1 MIEPDINERMA
12 RFAPSQNVGSQ
23 PDPIALEVLA
33 ETEADAPPPMAPG
46 FDPIAV
52 QIARESQEEMMATLR
67 GASAVNPDQ
76 AAKAQRIGQQV
87 GIGQDVVLRNMA
99 EMEREVVAR
108 QAIDRDLMRTAPNL
122 ARFLGQREFATIAH
136 DDIDNLTKAERVFKW
151 FAGIPK
157 DVEEG
162 LSRAIATSELGKMY
176 EAQMRG
182 VEPTWLDRVVI
193 QSYNDE
199 LRRLSKESG
208 FIESAANIVGI
219 QAEMAAQVPES
230 VMLGA
235 TMGGGWGMV
244 GGPLAPATVPAGMA
258 FGAGVGLTVGMAKA
272 AYVLEAGNAY
282 GSMVEE
288 ADATLRQRRDAGEI
302 DAATYES
309 DMREVRDRARNIA
322 TGVGVVNAGLELVGL
337 KMIAAPF
344 REAFKG
350 AVRRATAQAVTQQTT
365 RAALGRA
372 GMQYGLA
379 IAGETGTEVM
389 QEIVTVAG
397 EELNSYGADLP
408 LKMSTEKG
416 RAEVAQ
422 RLVDTAV
429 ETAKGMSL
437 VGLPGPVVNYYVN
450 TRKVAEARKAERF
463 FTDLADVSKQDKVAE
478 RSPAAYERF
487 LAAQAEGTQAETI
500 YVDARTMQS
509 VLQQARRADPALTD
523 EVIDEAMPGVRQQ
536 LDQQVETGGDVT
548 IPTATFGA
556 RLARTDLGR
565 SLIPHMRLNP
575 DALSVDEAVRYRG
588 QMEERRQEAM
598 RLMQEQDAAGTSF
611 SQEAETVR
619 DSIRTQIEA
628 AGRSR
633 EEADIGSLLYRDFVV
648 IQAARQGITP
658 AEFQA
663 QRGLRGVEGAAA
675 GVPLEQAA
683 RETFPD
689 FIAAWDKYNDQTDE
703 WQTTNDLADEL
714 EALLEDGRAPAELED
729 ALRKFREEQEFD
741 IEVAGRGEMD
751 TANEQLESAVE
762 TIAEKLRAAPDFL
775 EQAATMD
782 AEYLAAVERGDME
795 TAQRMVDE
803 AAKAAGYTI
812 PVYHFTDET
821 FTAFD
826 VQRGEA
832 GPGIWLTSSPE
843 GWFGEN
849 RLNLYLN
856 PGKIENV
863 KSQWDKTWREGELSI
878 EGILEGDLETMS
890 SRNIETLRNAGDY
903 DSTFYV
909 ATRPEQVK
917 SADPVTYDEAGNVVP
932 LSRRFDITS
941 PRIFEQAAMST
952 RVPTAVKPIEDA
964 LNDVLLADFPSFL
977 RDEKFVS
984 KNLAKFKELNAPI
997 RIDPNATEQQQL
1009 EQIISHM
1016 TSNLLWL
1023 HDAMEPAIRE
1033 RARMWYVGG
1042 RRLVDWLAER
1052 HGMSPMGAATVFAV
1066 LSPQKNWYENVGLGI
1081 RIIDIVA
1088 TQGNA
1093 TMDAE
1098 MQDAYLNSL
1107 RKEQTKS
1114 EGKLSKHDA
1123 AKQERG
1129 KKEIE
1134 AWETKRAE
1142 LAKEA
1147 KAASDKVAEAQGN
1160 IDAIG
1165 KRTLADLLRDR
1176 EFFLA
1181 AIMVRWFDQTKNNRT
1196 YPVISPEGGVGSPM
1210 LTEAGTPASIRYG
1223 SYNEVSKAIAAYVD
1237 GRAENVHYLIGGE
1250 HKVRNFYNNLFNP
1263 EDPRFA
1269 TIDTHAIAAAYLM
1282 PLAGTDKLVQ
1292 HGLGG
1297 GVGNA
1302 MFGMGGG
1309 YAVFYEAYR
1318 RAAEARGIQP
1328 REMQSITWEA
1338 IRGMFEAAMKGGL
1351 KAPVAAT
1358 WKRYVDGEIDIDA
1371 ARADVMQRAGG
1382 ITTPTWV
1389 SLPMDMKPAAGYE
1402 GVSRTAADAQAG
1414 RIAAKPT
1421 AASVMFEVAP
1431 DPADVALVKRWE
1443 ALSPQQRQA
1452 ISVRVAED
1460 IIPRILREYG
1470 VAADMVMQVGG
1481 WEGATNVG
1489 FALRMPPGPLV
1500 RQIAQAVGYALSQ
1513 QAVFTLSATQF
1524 QGSTKSDIIV
1534 LQLQPGTTV
1543 EQIGDLY
1550 EKKLFPLGIQGHAT
1564 VQDAMIISLDPG
1576 VDGAILADTISEAV
1590 TGDGRVVE
1598 ITHATGWRSLDET
1611 RPTDEAARAADEGRR
1626 TEGAAGRRR
1635 VDAYRSEATRL
1646 VSEYLEQP
1654 EIFEQAARGEARGG
1668 YDINRWA
1675 IMLNKGADAT
1685 TLPHELVH
1693 YFMHVYTTA
1702 AREGRADEQMLSDLD
1717 VLLKFVGVDGDT
1729 PQARLSNYAAKSFE
1743 QRRPLEEAITYNWE
1757 IYAYE
1762 GKAPSAELRGA
1773 FERMSAFFRRVYKSI
1788 RDELNAIYRREFGKD
1803 LPLLTP
1809 EVRQVFDRMLA
1820 SESAIRRQQAIDGI
1834 KPAFLTREQAGVD
1847 EAQWAEHQAALADA
1861 EAIAINDMT
1870 KASLRTVQWLSNARS
1885 RIVKEMQA
1893 KHDAKRKEVR
1903 DEVAAQVRMEPAY
1916 RAQAYLRYGKFID
1929 ADGQEVEVDGPHKLD
1944 LDTVK
1949 KMYELEP
1956 DALRPDI
1963 TAMARGKYGF
1973 VGKDG
1978 LNPDMI
1984 AETFGYSSGDQ
1995 MIRAV
2000 MDLKP
2005 IKEAIDER
2013 TDQVMEQRFSDLN
2026 SKAAVDA
2033 EVQKALHNEAR
2044 ARFVAIELKF
2054 AAKATEPTR
2063 VIVEAA
2069 RQAARDMI
2077 AAKKVR
2083 DVRPSEHVAAE
2094 ARASKDAVMLAGKTE
2109 IPESMKVRY
2118 PTGTVDEAL
2127 IRAKRQEMYQNQL
2140 AAEALRVKDE
2150 VDKDVKYLRRIL
2162 RDENVKRMGA
2172 DATDQVA
2179 ELLSRFDVAA
2189 VPLKILDRRKQTLAA
2204 WMEAKADGGI
2214 VPDIAPELL
2223 EAGRRVNYR
2232 EMTVAEFRDLVS
2244 AVKQIEYVGKN
2255 ERKLQLAE
2263 ERAEF
2268 EEKRDEI
2275 VTRIRATGRLRG
2287 LDIDPRSPLTNIG
2300 RTVSK
2305 LQAFAA
2311 AHLKAAS
2318 IARVLDGGKDDGPL
2332 WNTVIRTANAAAD
2345 METRMRSEATAKLAE
2360 ILKPVFALGNMGGK
2374 GMFFQS
2380 INRSLNREA
2389 RIAIALNMG
2398 NAGNM
2403 QRLLDG
2409 EGWNMAQ
2416 VQPILESLTAAEW
2429 NAVQQVW
2436 DFLET
2441 YRPLVAAKERRL
2453 YGKEPNWV
2461 EPQPLTV
2468 RTSDGQT
2475 LTLRGGYYPVKY
2487 DPVASDRV
2495 ATFDEV
2501 QEAKDALRGT
2511 YTAATTRRSFTKAR
2525 AEKVVGR
2532 PILYTLDAAFSGVN
2546 DVIHDL
2552 AWHEWL
2558 ISTNRLLRD
2567 EKFANAVRETRGP
2580 EFLRQLR
2587 EWAKAN
2593 AAGDR
2598 PANVEGALSWL
2609 RQGISASGLGFNVM
2623 SAALQITGF
2632 NQSVVRV
2639 GAKWVGLGIAEFT
2652 ASPLVTSQFV
2662 REKSSFMAERQRTQF
2677 RELNELR
2684 NTVRGKGAGVS
2695 KVLAQA
2701 YVAMMTMQRAVDTPT
2716 WVGAYRKALAGG
2728 KDDATAVALADQA
2741 VKDSQGSGLTADL
2754 AAIER
2759 GGPGLKLFTVFY
2771 SYMNTVYNMAAV
2783 QTYTARG
2790 RGKLAADYVMLMVV
2804 PVVLGHAIKA
2814 LLTPDAGDDDFD
2826 PEALARKLAAE
2837 ELSFLMGTMVVAREF
2852 GGAAQLLTGA
2862 EGARMG
2868 YGGPAGVRAI
2878 GEAYNLA
2885 TQTGQMEFDR
2895 AWFRSAINTLG
2906 AFTGLPSAQINRT
2919 IDGVEAIL
2927 EGEVAGV
2934 GAVVAPLTGVKK

>member
-52 QIARESQEEMMATLR
+52 QIARESQDEMMATLR

-76 AAKAQRIGQQV
+76 AARAQRIGQQV

-136 DDIDNLTKAERVFKW
+136 DDIDNLTKTERVFKW

-162 LSRAIATSELGKMY
+162 LSRAVATAELGKMY

-193 QSYNDE
+193 QGYNDE

-219 QAEMAAQVPES
+219 QAEMAAQVPEQ
-230 VMLGA
+230 VLMG
-235 TMGGGWGMV
+235 TVMGGAAGLV
-244 GGPLAPATVPAGMA
+244 GGPFAPATVPAMMGI
-258 FGAGVGLTVGMAKA
+258 GATAGLTVGMGRA
-272 AYVLEAGNAY
+272 AYILEAGNAY

-288 ADATLRQRRDAGEI
+288 ADTVLRQRRDAGEI

-309 DMREVRDRARNIA
+309 DMREVRDRARTIA

-408 LKMSTEKG
+408 LKMSTEEG

-429 ETAKGMSL
+429 ETAKGMAL

-536 LDQQVETGGDVT
+536 IDQQVETGGDVT

-633 EEADIGSLLYRDFVV
+633 EEADIGSMLYRDFVV

-663 QRGLRGVEGAAA
+663 QRGLRGVKGAAV
-675 GVPLEQAA
+675 GGGPLEQAA
-683 RETFPD
+683 VPAQINAQHREAIKAGDVATAQALTDAAAEERMPD
-689 FIAAWDKYNDQTDE
+689 SQVRDADGKIMRVFHGTQRIDRVGNRLLKKRATSGPMPFFTNTRPIAEGYAQGKEDTSIEDIGYEQWIKYKPKGSRSRVTLDQAWLYLTPEQRATATERLFTVGYQNPDEGTGPIVADTDTIASLGHVQYLLREARGNALTAAKELWLNSGSLFNDEQQFMDVLKGMGLTEGFVYDSPHAVNSGIIEAYINITNPLDTAAIPESVVEALQQRANRIRKPAAQYGRDAWDKEVREPQAWMQRLRDDISEGQTQAWTSIPDWVTDVLRRLGYDGIKDTGGKFGGE
-703 WQTTNDLADEL
+703 QHTVWIPFEPEQVKFANAITKDASGRLIPLSERFDLTSPMMYRQEGLLEQAPVTPGFYSALEREVGAIDAKALTASGWNERFKGLISKGAIKADEL
-714 EALLEDGRAPAELED
+714 EWSGLADYLKMQEGKVSKDAVLEFLRGNGVRVERMTLEQARYNRQPLVLLGGTNYREVLLTLPAGFQAPMPAVSPEGLAAREAIFAKYAPRLAELEREGNSLMFAGR
-729 ALRKFREEQEFD
+729 ALTDEEAQRLADVRNERDELEEQRNAEARAAYKIPERPAAPEFRTGHWDQPNVLVHLRMNDRVDADGKRVLFVEEVQSDWGQQGKKVGFVATEKRRQEIEQEYRDAEAAVAAATPETRQAAQERFKAAMDVYNEELNNRTIARAPFVETTDGWLNLGLKQVLLEAVRGNYDRVAFVNGEQSANRYDLSQQVDSIVYRQTDGGKYD
-741 IEVAGRGEMD
+741 IEAIKDSSVLVTKKSQSADDLESVLGKDVAKRIIDGVGEQPADYPAEYKELAGVNLKVGGEGMKAFYDKIVPIAMGKLLKKYGGGKLGQVAMATERRVTNDEIMAAERRGDFAEAERLTAIMERQELGRGE
-751 TANEQLESAVE
+751 A
-762 TIAEKLRAAPDFL
+762 
-775 EQAATMD
+775 QA
-782 AEYLAAVERGDME
+782 
-795 TAQRMVDE
+795 
-803 AAKAAGYTI
+803 
-812 PVYHFTDET
+812 
-821 FTAFD
+821 
-826 VQRGEA
+826 GEA
-832 GPGIWLTSSPE
+832 VIGDQPG
-843 GWFGEN
+843 
-849 RLNLYLN
+849 
-856 PGKIENV
+856 
-863 KSQWDKTWREGELSI
+863 
-878 EGILEGDLETMS
+878 
-890 SRNIETLRNAGDY
+890 
-903 DSTFYV
+903 
-909 ATRPEQVK
+909 
-917 SADPVTYDEAGNVVP
+917 
-932 LSRRFDITS
+932 FDIT
-941 PRIFEQAAMST
+941 PEMVKKFESGLPLFQAM
-952 RVPTAVKPIEDA
+952 
-964 LNDVLLADFPSFL
+964 
-977 RDEKFVS
+977 
-984 KNLAKFKELNAPI
+984 
-997 RIDPNATEQQQL
+997 
-1009 EQIISHM
+1009 
-1016 TSNLLWL
+1016 
-1023 HDAMEPAIRE
+1023 
-1033 RARMWYVGG
+1033 
-1042 RRLVDWLAER
+1042 
-1052 HGMSPMGAATVFAV
+1052 
-1066 LSPQKNWYENVGLGI
+1066 PQ
-1081 RIIDIVA
+1081 
-1088 TQGNA
+1088 
-1093 TMDAE
+1093 
-1098 MQDAYLNSL
+1098 
-1107 RKEQTKS
+1107 
-1114 EGKLSKHDA
+1114 
-1123 AKQERG
+1123 
-1129 KKEIE
+1129 
-1134 AWETKRAE
+1134 
-1142 LAKEA
+1142 
-1147 KAASDKVAEAQGN
+1147 
-1160 IDAIG
+1160 
-1165 KRTLADLLRDR
+1165 
-1176 EFFLA
+1176 
-1181 AIMVRWFDQTKNNRT
+1181 
-1196 YPVISPEGGVGSPM
+1196 
-1210 LTEAGTPASIRYG
+1210 
-1223 SYNEVSKAIAAYVD
+1223 
-1237 GRAENVHYLIGGE
+1237 
-1250 HKVRNFYNNLFNP
+1250 
-1263 EDPRFA
+1263 
-1269 TIDTHAIAAAYLM
+1269 
-1282 PLAGTDKLVQ
+1282 
-1292 HGLGG
+1292 
-1297 GVGNA
+1297 
-1302 MFGMGGG
+1302 
-1309 YAVFYEAYR
+1309 
-1318 RAAEARGIQP
+1318 
-1328 REMQSITWEA
+1328 
-1338 IRGMFEAAMKGGL
+1338 
-1351 KAPVAAT
+1351 
-1358 WKRYVDGEIDIDA
+1358 
-1371 ARADVMQRAGG
+1371 
-1382 ITTPTWV
+1382 
-1389 SLPMDMKPAAGYE
+1389 
-1402 GVSRTAADAQAG
+1402 
-1414 RIAAKPT
+1414 
-1421 AASVMFEVAP
+1421 
-1431 DPADVALVKRWE
+1431 
-1443 ALSPQQRQA
+1443 
-1452 ISVRVAED
+1452 
-1460 IIPRILREYG
+1460 
-1470 VAADMVMQVGG
+1470 
-1481 WEGATNVG
+1481 
-1489 FALRMPPGPLV
+1489 
-1500 RQIAQAVGYALSQ
+1500 
-1513 QAVFTLSATQF
+1513 
-1524 QGSTKSDIIV
+1524 
-1534 LQLQPGTTV
+1534 
-1543 EQIGDLY
+1543 
-1550 EKKLFPLGIQGHAT
+1550 
-1564 VQDAMIISLDPG
+1564 
-1576 VDGAILADTISEAV
+1576 
-1590 TGDGRVVE
+1590 
-1598 ITHATGWRSLDET
+1598 
-1611 RPTDEAARAADEGRR
+1611 
-1626 TEGAAGRRR
+1626 
-1635 VDAYRSEATRL
+1635 
-1646 VSEYLEQP
+1646 
-1654 EIFEQAARGEARGG
+1654 RGEARGG
-1668 YDINRWA
+1668 FDPKRLTVL
-1675 IMLNKGADAT
+1675 LNKQADLSTFLHELSHYFLTTYSDIAASGKASPELLADLDT
-1685 TLPHELVH
+1685 TLQW
-1693 YFMHVYTTA
+1693 FGIA
-1702 AREGRADEQMLSDLD
+1702 
-1717 VLLKFVGVDGDT
+1717 GDT
-1729 PQARLSNYAAKSFE
+1729 PQARLSAWNAMSLDQQRPFHEQFAYSFE
-1743 QRRPLEEAITYNWE
+1743 V
-1757 IYAYE
+1757 YAFD
-1762 GKAPSAELRGA
+1762 GKAPSAELRGV
-1773 FERMSAFFRRVYKSI
+1773 FERFSSYLKRVYKSI

-1803 LPLLTP
+1803 LPILTG
-1809 EVRQVFDRMLA
+1809 EVRQVMDRMLA
-1820 SESAIRRQQAIDGI
+1820 SDAAIRRQQAVESI

-1885 RIVKEMQA
+1885 RIVKEMQS

-2013 TDQVMEQRFSDLN
+2013 TDQVMEHRFSDLN

-2475 LTLRGGYYPVKY
+2475 LILRGGYYPVKY

-2716 WVGAYRKALAGG
+2716 WVAAYRKALAGG

-2790 RGKLAADYVMLMVV
+2790 RGKLAADYVMLIVV
-2804 PVVLGHAIKA
+2804 PVVLGHAIKS

-2895 AWFRSAINTLG
+2895 AFVRSAINTLG

-2927 EGEVAGV
+2927 EGEVEGV

>member
-12 RFAPSQNVGSQ
+12 RFAPSQNVGNE

-52 QIARESQEEMMATLR
+52 QIARESQDEMMATLR

-76 AAKAQRIGQQV
+76 AARAQRIGQQV

-136 DDIDNLTKAERVFKW
+136 DDIDNLTKTERVFKW

-162 LSRAIATSELGKMY
+162 LSRAVATAELGKMY

-193 QSYNDE
+193 QGYNDE

-208 FIESAANIVGI
+208 FIESAANLVGI
-219 QAEMAAQVPES
+219 RVEMAAQVPEQ
-230 VMLGA
+230 VLMG
-235 TMGGGWGMV
+235 TVMGGAAGLV
-244 GGPLAPATVPAGMA
+244 GGPFAPATVPAGMA
-258 FGAGVGLTVGMAKA
+258 IGATAGLTVGMGRAG
-272 AYVLEAGNAY
+272 YILEAGNAY

-288 ADATLRQRRDAGEI
+288 ADTVLRQRRDAGEI

-309 DMREVRDRARNIA
+309 EMREVRDRARTIA

-408 LKMSTEKG
+408 LKMSTEEG
-416 RAEVAQ
+416 RTEVAQ

-429 ETAKGMSL
+429 ETAKGMAL

-509 VLQQARRADPALTD
+509 VLQQAQRADPALTD
-523 EVIDEAMPGVRQQ
+523 EVIDEAMPGIREQIAQQ
-536 LDQQVETGGDVT
+536 LETGGDVT

-619 DSIRTQIEA
+619 DDVRARLEA

-648 IQAARQGITP
+648 TNAARMGMTP
-658 AEFQA
+658 AQFQA
-663 QRGLRGVEGAAA
+663 ERGLREIVGAEVGV
-675 GVPLEQAA
+675 
-683 RETFPD
+683 
-689 FIAAWDKYNDQTDE
+689 
-703 WQTTNDLADEL
+703 
-714 EALLEDGRAPAELED
+714 AP
-729 ALRKFREEQEFD
+729 
-741 IEVAGRGEMD
+741 
-751 TANEQLESAVE
+751 
-762 TIAEKLRAAPDFL
+762 L
-775 EQAATMD
+775 EQAATMNAD
-782 AEYLAAVERGDME
+782 YLAAVERGDME
-795 TAQRMVDE
+795 AAQRMVDE
-803 AAKAAGYTI
+803 AAKARGMMFRGHKRNRPQGVT
-812 PVYHFTDET
+812 ET
-821 FTAFD
+821 FVSESREQAQQFANQHSDGVVSLVRFTKPLRVYEQLIPWQEYQDSWRNSVLLKGYDAVRVIEPNGQD
-826 VQRGEA
+826 
-832 GPGIWLTSSPE
+832 TSLAIRNQE
-843 GWFGEN
+843 
-849 RLNLYLN
+849 
-856 PGKIENV
+856 
-863 KSQWDKTWREGELSI
+863 SI
-878 EGILEGDLETMS
+878 GFE
-890 SRNIETLRNAGDY
+890 
-903 DSTFYV
+903 
-909 ATRPEQVK
+909 
-917 SADPVTYDEAGNVVP
+917 SADPVTYDEAGNVIP

-952 RVPTAVKPIEDA
+952 RVPSAKGMEMAA
-964 LNDVLLADFPSFL
+964 LDGMLLADW
-977 RDEKFVS
+977 DAMKDNEKLIAG
-984 KNLAKFKELNAPI
+984 NLAKIKELGFPVKLDETKTP
-997 RIDPNATEQQQL
+997 REQL
-1009 EQIISHM
+1009 EQFM
-1016 TSNLLWL
+1016 EAVADNLDYLYEQM
-1023 HDAMEPAIRE
+1023 DPTQRE
-1033 RARMWYVGG
+1033 RAKMWYVGG
-1042 RRLVDWLAER
+1042 RRIVEWLAAR
-1052 HGMSPMGAATVFAV
+1052 YGITDMQAAAMLAV
-1066 LSPQKNWYENVGLGI
+1066 LSPQKNWFENVSMAD
-1081 RIIDIVA
+1081 RIGDILTSARNERWSPEMEKNFRRMVEDVRA
-1088 TQGNA
+1088 RVTITERQIADNEKPEKPTKPRTEESLEDFKA
-1093 TMDAE
+1093 RKKSFDARRPRLKAKYE
-1098 MQDAYLNSL
+1098 RDLAQW
-1107 RKEQTKS
+1107 EQ
-1114 EGKLSKHDA
+1114 EL
-1123 AKQERG
+1123 E
-1129 KKEIE
+1129 EYE
-1134 AWETKRAE
+1134 VELAE
-1142 LAKEA
+1142 LQESGESTTMIRADMAAHRRERPKSPRMPGRVLAESAVEFAARNEQYEKDLAEWEKRGTRLAKIL
-1147 KAASDKVAEAQGN
+1147 KSKQDRIKYLDDLSASPRMQAMREGTLQTVLASKDLELAGMFVRMFDEEHN
-1160 IDAIG
+1160 DRTFAII
-1165 KRTLADLLRDR
+1165 T
-1176 EFFLA
+1176 
-1181 AIMVRWFDQTKNNRT
+1181 
-1196 YPVISPEGGVGSPM
+1196 PEGGMAGPSMGASGPM
-1210 LTEAGTPASIRYG
+1210 SMRWG
-1223 SYNEVSKAIAAYVD
+1223 SYSTIQKAISVYED
-1237 GRAENVHYLIGGE
+1237 GRAENVHHQIGKA
-1250 HKVRNFYNNLFNP
+1250 HKVRNFYNNLF
-1263 EDPRFA
+1263 DPTNVNAA
-1269 TIDTHAIAAAYLM
+1269 TIDTHAIAAGALM
-1282 PLAGTDKLVQ
+1282 PLSASDDIVGW
-1292 HGLGG
+1292 GLGA
-1297 GVGNA
+1297 GVSDAKLGLH
-1302 MFGMGGG
+1302 GG
-1309 YAVFYEAYR
+1309 YPILFEAYR
-1318 RAAEARGIQP
+1318 RAAARRGIIA
-1328 REMQSITWEA
+1328 REEQSITWEA
-1338 IRGMFEAAMKGGL
+1338 IRGLFVAAEKKTLKPIIAEVWGRYMKG
-1351 KAPVAAT
+1351 
-1358 WKRYVDGEIDIDA
+1358 DISLED
-1371 ARADVMQRAGG
+1371 ARAQVFKLAGG
-1382 ITTPTWV
+1382 IKTPEWV
-1389 SLPMDMKPAAGYE
+1389 AQPANLPVGSTYSGRSRSLMDAMTPAIQQQMQQMTRLMFEIAPDLRDEKLSAAWKALPMEIRHAI
-1402 GVSRTAADAQAG
+1402 SR
-1414 RIAAKPT
+1414 
-1421 AASVMFEVAP
+1421 SVMAKIVP
-1431 DPADVALVKRWE
+1431 K
-1443 ALSPQQRQA
+1443 
-1452 ISVRVAED
+1452 
-1460 IIPRILREYG
+1460 ILKEYG
-1470 VAADMVMQVGG
+1470 VTAAIEEQIGG
-1481 WEGATNVG
+1481 WEGGTELS
-1489 FALRMPPGPLV
+1489 FAMSLPSTTLV
-1500 RQIAQAVGYALSQ
+1500 RQISQALREVLSQ
-1513 QAVFTLSATQF
+1513 KAIFSISEQKFEGASRAGLVVI
-1524 QGSTKSDIIV
+1524 D
-1534 LQLQPGTTV
+1534 LQPGTTP
-1543 EQIGDLY
+1543 EQITELY
-1550 EKKLFPLGIQGHAT
+1550 EKRLYQVTKLGHST
-1564 VQDAMIISLDPG
+1564 VGSSMVIGLNEG
-1576 VDGAILADTISEAV
+1576 VDSGELARRIDAELGNDPLIVRIKHGEA
-1590 TGDGRVVE
+1590 
-1598 ITHATGWRSLDET
+1598 WSLYDESPEQT
-1611 RPTDEAARAADEGRR
+1611 V
-1626 TEGAAGRRR
+1626 EGAAVDERGLARVDERRR
-1635 VDAYRSEATRL
+1635 LDALREQATELIVKELRAAGL
-1646 VSEYLEQP
+1646 Y
-1654 EIFEQAARGEARGG
+1654 EQAAAGPARGG
-1668 YDINRWA
+1668 FDFGRLKILLGER
-1675 IMLNKGADAT
+1675 ADAT
-1685 TLPHELVH
+1685 TFLHELVH
-1693 YFMHVYTTA
+1693 FYMHTYTTA
-1702 AREGRADEQMLSDLD
+1702 AAEGRADAQMLADLD
-1717 VLLKFVGVDGDT
+1717 ILFRWLNVEGDT
-1729 PQARLSNYAAKSFE
+1729 PEARLKTYLARTFE
-1743 QRRPLEEAITYNWE
+1743 QRRPDEEAIAYNSE
-1757 IYAYE
+1757 IYMWE
-1762 GKAPSAELRGA
+1762 GKAPSAELRGV
-1773 FERMSAFFRRVYKSI
+1773 FERMRTFFNRVYKSI

-1803 LPLLTP
+1803 LPILTG

-1820 SESAIRRQQAIDGI
+1820 APEAIRRQQAIDGI

-1885 RIVKEMQA
+1885 RIVKEMQS

-1949 KMYELEP
+1949 QMYELEP
-1956 DALRPDI
+1956 EALRPDV

-2000 MDLKP
+2000 MGLKP

-2013 TDQVMEQRFSDLN
+2013 TDAVMVERFSDLN

-2033 EVQKALHNEAR
+2033 EVQKSLHNEAR

-2069 RQAARDMI
+2069 RQAARDII

-2109 IPESMKVRY
+2109 IPDSLKVRY
-2118 PTGTVDEAL
+2118 PTGTVNEAL

-2140 AAEALRVKDE
+2140 AEEALRVKDE

-2172 DATDQVA
+2172 DAADQVA

-2189 VPLKILDRRKQTLAA
+2189 VPLKILDRRKQTLSA

-2268 EEKRDEI
+2268 EEKRDDI

-2318 IARVLDGGKDDGPL
+2318 IARVMDGGKDDGPL

-2374 GMFFQS
+2374 GMFFRS

-2475 LTLRGGYYPVKY
+2475 LTMRGGYYPVKY

-2684 NTVRGKGAGVS
+2684 NTVRGKGAGVR

-2716 WVGAYRKALAGG
+2716 WVGAYRKALTGG

-2790 RGKLAADYVMLMVV
+2790 RGKLAADYVMLLVV

-2895 AWFRSAINTLG
+2895 AFVRSAINTLG

-2927 EGEVAGV
+2927 EGEVEGV
-2934 GAVVAPLTGVKK
+2934 GAVIAPLTGVKK

>member
-1 MIEPDINERMA
+1 VIEPDINERMA

-258 FGAGVGLTVGMAKA
+258 AGATVGLSVGFARA

-288 ADATLRQRRDAGEI
+288 ADTVLRQRRDAGEI

-322 TGVGVVNAGLELVGL
+322 TGVGVVNAGLEMVGL

-782 AEYLAAVERGDME
+782 AEYMAAVERGDMT

-890 SRNIETLRNAGDY
+890 AHNIDTLRNSTDY
-903 DSTFYV
+903 SSTFYV

-917 SADPVTYDEAGNVVP
+917 SADPVTYDEAGNVIP

-941 PRIFEQAAMST
+941 PRIFEQAAVPAQAGADAPGIGVANENALGFMPAL
-952 RVPTAVKPIEDA
+952 RVLVQDAVDLPKKALILTATNNKNA
-964 LNDVLLADFPSFL
+964 SKQLANLDGI
-977 RDEKFVS
+977 
-984 KNLAKFKELNAPI
+984 LAKFPDAGTSADAWSRMMSYAFATNDVPVPPYAFINDTNGNGSFARLSTLTQGQIADATHGFDNAREFRRAYINNELNVVTTGKLFLWSFLSRGVSPYTQESLF
-997 RIDPNATEQQQL
+997 IDAFDGANEWIKKAAAGKFTEADFDDYTAWAKSVAKKGSGQPGAGATHNLNAFGKNFLFKMGAIGEDGK
-1009 EQIISHM
+1009 
-1016 TSNLLWL
+1016 SNLQRL
-1023 HDAMEPAIRE
+1023 HDMMSDPEQTGRMIRRE
-1033 RARMWYVGG
+1033 FAKFGEGVGIDNKVVSFTLLVAGFNDVMVLDRVQVRQLWDDG
-1042 RRLVDWLAER
+1042 RFSGTNLYDGV
-1052 HGMSPMGAATVFAV
+1052 
-1066 LSPQKNWYENVGLGI
+1066 
-1081 RIIDIVA
+1081 
-1088 TQGNA
+1088 
-1093 TMDAE
+1093 MDAE
-1098 MQDAYLNSL
+1098 GQKIAGSSLNALTEGVRGILVYEAIERQLAAKINDLYAKLGRPQDASIGRY
-1107 RKEQTKS
+1107 
-1114 EGKLSKHDA
+1114 H
-1123 AKQERG
+1123 
-1129 KKEIE
+1129 
-1134 AWETKRAE
+1134 WETWVAYSQQ
-1142 LAKEA
+1142 EA
-1147 KAASDKVAEAQGN
+1147 AHATL
-1160 IDAIG
+1160 DAILLDAKGDDQAIAKVSG
-1165 KRTLADLLRDR
+1165 KQG
-1176 EFFLA
+1176 E
-1181 AIMVRWFDQTKNNRT
+1181 
-1196 YPVISPEGGVGSPM
+1196 
-1210 LTEAGTPASIRYG
+1210 YG
-1223 SYNEVSKAIAAYVD
+1223 SYEYGAQ
-1237 GRAENVHYLIGGE
+1237 
-1250 HKVRNFYNNLFNP
+1250 YN
-1263 EDPRFA
+1263 R
-1269 TIDTHAIAAAYLM
+1269 DTDRTPWFRYTT
-1282 PLAGTDKLVQ
+1282 P
-1292 HGLGG
+1292 LGG
-1297 GVGNA
+1297 TYDFSVPAFRQFLTEIKKVGNGVVPA
-1302 MFGMGGG
+1302 KFKVTESGNAPWYTRTEVNQQRLEEQAAKWSDRGGG
-1309 YAVFYEAYR
+1309 TGEGTRLVREA
-1318 RAAEARGIQP
+1318 
-1328 REMQSITWEA
+1328 
-1338 IRGMFEAAMKGGL
+1338 
-1351 KAPVAAT
+1351 
-1358 WKRYVDGEIDIDA
+1358 
-1371 ARADVMQRAGG
+1371 
-1382 ITTPTWV
+1382 
-1389 SLPMDMKPAAGYE
+1389 
-1402 GVSRTAADAQAG
+1402 AADADAIRARSGAGVQPAG
-1414 RIAAKPT
+1414 RG
-1421 AASVMFEVAP
+1421 EV
-1431 DPADVALVKRWE
+1431 L
-1443 ALSPQQRQA
+1443 
-1452 ISVRVAED
+1452 
-1460 IIPRILREYG
+1460 
-1470 VAADMVMQVGG
+1470 
-1481 WEGATNVG
+1481 
-1489 FALRMPPGPLV
+1489 
-1500 RQIAQAVGYALSQ
+1500 
-1513 QAVFTLSATQF
+1513 
-1524 QGSTKSDIIV
+1524 
-1534 LQLQPGTTV
+1534 
-1543 EQIGDLY
+1543 
-1550 EKKLFPLGIQGHAT
+1550 
-1564 VQDAMIISLDPG
+1564 
-1576 VDGAILADTISEAV
+1576 
-1590 TGDGRVVE
+1590 
-1598 ITHATGWRSLDET
+1598 
-1611 RPTDEAARAADEGRR
+1611 
-1626 TEGAAGRRR
+1626 
-1635 VDAYRSEATRL
+1635 
-1646 VSEYLEQP
+1646 
-1654 EIFEQAARGEARGG
+1654 EQAARGEARGG
-1668 YDINRWA
+1668 YDLNRWA

-1949 KMYELEP
+1949 QMYELEP

-2140 AAEALRVKDE
+2140 AAEALRVRDE

-2189 VPLKILDRRKQTLAA
+2189 VPLKILDRRKQTLTA

-2374 GMFFQS
+2374 GMFFRS

-2436 DFLET
+2436 DFLDT

-2501 QEAKDALRGT
+2501 QDAKDALRGT

-2652 ASPLVTSQFV
+2652 ASPFVTSQFV

-2684 NTVRGKGAGVS
+2684 NTVRGKGAGVR

-2790 RGKLAADYVMLMVV
+2790 RGKLAADYVMLLVV

-2927 EGEVAGV
+2927 EGEVKGV

>member
-1 MIEPDINERMA
+1 
-12 RFAPSQNVGSQ
+12 
-23 PDPIALEVLA
+23 
-33 ETEADAPPPMAPG
+33 
-46 FDPIAV
+46 
-52 QIARESQEEMMATLR
+52 
-67 GASAVNPDQ
+67 
-76 AAKAQRIGQQV
+76 
-87 GIGQDVVLRNMA
+87 
-99 EMEREVVAR
+99 
-108 QAIDRDLMRTAPNL
+108 
-122 ARFLGQREFATIAH
+122 
-136 DDIDNLTKAERVFKW
+136 
-151 FAGIPK
+151 
-157 DVEEG
+157 
-162 LSRAIATSELGKMY
+162 
-176 EAQMRG
+176 
-182 VEPTWLDRVVI
+182 
-193 QSYNDE
+193 
-199 LRRLSKESG
+199 
-208 FIESAANIVGI
+208 
-219 QAEMAAQVPES
+219 
-230 VMLGA
+230 
-235 TMGGGWGMV
+235 
-244 GGPLAPATVPAGMA
+244 
-258 FGAGVGLTVGMAKA
+258 
-272 AYVLEAGNAY
+272 
-282 GSMVEE
+282 
-288 ADATLRQRRDAGEI
+288 
-302 DAATYES
+302 
-309 DMREVRDRARNIA
+309 
-322 TGVGVVNAGLELVGL
+322 
-337 KMIAAPF
+337 
-344 REAFKG
+344 
-350 AVRRATAQAVTQQTT
+350 
-365 RAALGRA
+365 
-372 GMQYGLA
+372 
-379 IAGETGTEVM
+379 
-389 QEIVTVAG
+389 
-397 EELNSYGADLP
+397 
-408 LKMSTEKG
+408 
-416 RAEVAQ
+416 
-422 RLVDTAV
+422 
-429 ETAKGMSL
+429 
-437 VGLPGPVVNYYVN
+437 VNYYVN

-509 VLQQARRADPALTD
+509 VLQQAQRADPALTD

-663 QRGLRGVEGAAA
+663 QRGLRGVEGAAV
-675 GVPLEQAA
+675 GGGPLEQANQ
-683 RETFPD
+683 F
-689 FIAAWDKYNDQTDE
+689 DQAGQRRTDTPEFKE
-703 WQTTNDLADEL
+703 WSRNAPIFEADEPGFTTGTPLVVKAYHGTNKTFVEFKMDRPAWFAARPGTAGQYVAGGRRKIDDKPGRGSQIIPVYLSFQNPLDLRYNIAGETTVSPQSRVSMADVL
-714 EALLEDGRAPAELED
+714 EAAGLPNDEQ
-729 ALRKFREEQEFD
+729 ALRKIAERNLASGFAGVAADIEDKAGVLAAQYANKNKLWSILDDQGLIGTLKEAGFDGLILSEGGNIFAALNANDIKSVNNRGTWSRTTANIMEQAAVPAQAGADAPGIGVATENRLGFWPALRVRIQPDAALPEKPLILTGTTNKNATKQLANLDDILGQFPNAAESPEAWSQMLAYAFGTDDVPVPPYAFINDTNGNGSFARLSTLTQGQIADATHGFDNAREFRRAYINNELNVVTTGKLFLWSFLSRGVSPYTQESLFIDAFDGANEWIKKAAAGKFTEADFDDYTAWAKSVAKKGSGQPGAGATHNLNAFGKNFLFKMGAIGEDGKSNLQRLHDMMSDPEQTGRMIRREFAKFGEGVGIDNKVVSFTLLVAGFNDVMVLDRVQVRQLWDDGRFSGTNLYDGVMDAEGQKIAGSSLNALTEGVRGILVYEAIERQLAAKINDLYAKLGRPQDASIGRYHWETWVAYSQQEAAHATLDAILLDAKGDDQAIAKVSGKQGEYGSYEYGAQYNRDTDRTPWFRYTTPLGGTYDFSVPAFRQFLTEIKKVGNGVVPAKFKVTESGNAPWYTRTEVNQQRLEEQAAKWSDRGGGTGEGTRLVREAAAD
-741 IEVAGRGEMD
+741 ADAIRARSGAGVQPAGRGE
-751 TANEQLESAVE
+751 
-762 TIAEKLRAAPDFL
+762 
-775 EQAATMD
+775 
-782 AEYLAAVERGDME
+782 
-795 TAQRMVDE
+795 
-803 AAKAAGYTI
+803 
-812 PVYHFTDET
+812 
-821 FTAFD
+821 
-826 VQRGEA
+826 
-832 GPGIWLTSSPE
+832 
-843 GWFGEN
+843 
-849 RLNLYLN
+849 
-856 PGKIENV
+856 
-863 KSQWDKTWREGELSI
+863 
-878 EGILEGDLETMS
+878 
-890 SRNIETLRNAGDY
+890 
-903 DSTFYV
+903 
-909 ATRPEQVK
+909 
-917 SADPVTYDEAGNVVP
+917 
-932 LSRRFDITS
+932 
-941 PRIFEQAAMST
+941 
-952 RVPTAVKPIEDA
+952 
-964 LNDVLLADFPSFL
+964 VL
-977 RDEKFVS
+977 
-984 KNLAKFKELNAPI
+984 
-997 RIDPNATEQQQL
+997 
-1009 EQIISHM
+1009 
-1016 TSNLLWL
+1016 
-1023 HDAMEPAIRE
+1023 
-1033 RARMWYVGG
+1033 
-1042 RRLVDWLAER
+1042 
-1052 HGMSPMGAATVFAV
+1052 
-1066 LSPQKNWYENVGLGI
+1066 
-1081 RIIDIVA
+1081 
-1088 TQGNA
+1088 
-1093 TMDAE
+1093 
-1098 MQDAYLNSL
+1098 
-1107 RKEQTKS
+1107 
-1114 EGKLSKHDA
+1114 
-1123 AKQERG
+1123 
-1129 KKEIE
+1129 
-1134 AWETKRAE
+1134 
-1142 LAKEA
+1142 
-1147 KAASDKVAEAQGN
+1147 
-1160 IDAIG
+1160 
-1165 KRTLADLLRDR
+1165 
-1176 EFFLA
+1176 
-1181 AIMVRWFDQTKNNRT
+1181 
-1196 YPVISPEGGVGSPM
+1196 
-1210 LTEAGTPASIRYG
+1210 
-1223 SYNEVSKAIAAYVD
+1223 
-1237 GRAENVHYLIGGE
+1237 
-1250 HKVRNFYNNLFNP
+1250 
-1263 EDPRFA
+1263 
-1269 TIDTHAIAAAYLM
+1269 
-1282 PLAGTDKLVQ
+1282 
-1292 HGLGG
+1292 
-1297 GVGNA
+1297 
-1302 MFGMGGG
+1302 
-1309 YAVFYEAYR
+1309 
-1318 RAAEARGIQP
+1318 
-1328 REMQSITWEA
+1328 
-1338 IRGMFEAAMKGGL
+1338 
-1351 KAPVAAT
+1351 
-1358 WKRYVDGEIDIDA
+1358 
-1371 ARADVMQRAGG
+1371 
-1382 ITTPTWV
+1382 
-1389 SLPMDMKPAAGYE
+1389 
-1402 GVSRTAADAQAG
+1402 
-1414 RIAAKPT
+1414 
-1421 AASVMFEVAP
+1421 
-1431 DPADVALVKRWE
+1431 
-1443 ALSPQQRQA
+1443 
-1452 ISVRVAED
+1452 
-1460 IIPRILREYG
+1460 
-1470 VAADMVMQVGG
+1470 
-1481 WEGATNVG
+1481 
-1489 FALRMPPGPLV
+1489 
-1500 RQIAQAVGYALSQ
+1500 
-1513 QAVFTLSATQF
+1513 
-1524 QGSTKSDIIV
+1524 
-1534 LQLQPGTTV
+1534 
-1543 EQIGDLY
+1543 
-1550 EKKLFPLGIQGHAT
+1550 
-1564 VQDAMIISLDPG
+1564 
-1576 VDGAILADTISEAV
+1576 
-1590 TGDGRVVE
+1590 
-1598 ITHATGWRSLDET
+1598 
-1611 RPTDEAARAADEGRR
+1611 
-1626 TEGAAGRRR
+1626 
-1635 VDAYRSEATRL
+1635 
-1646 VSEYLEQP
+1646 
-1654 EIFEQAARGEARGG
+1654 EQAARGEARGG
-1668 YDINRWA
+1668 YDLNRWA

-1861 EAIAINDMT
+1861 ETIAINDMT

-1885 RIVKEMQA
+1885 RIVKEMQS

-1929 ADGQEVEVDGPHKLD
+1929 ADGQEVKVDGPHKLD

-2077 AAKKVR
+2077 AAKKIR

-2140 AAEALRVKDE
+2140 AAEALRVRDE

-2172 DATDQVA
+2172 DATDQIA

-2189 VPLKILDRRKQTLAA
+2189 VPLKILDRRKQTLTA

-2223 EAGRRVNYR
+2223 EVGRRVNYR

-2318 IARVLDGGKDDGPL
+2318 VARVLDGGKDDGPL

-2374 GMFFQS
+2374 GMFFRS

-2652 ASPLVTSQFV
+2652 ASPFVTSQFV

-2684 NTVRGKGAGVS
+2684 NTVRGKGAGVR

-2716 WVGAYRKALAGG
+2716 WVAAYRKALAGG

-2804 PVVLGHAIKA
+2804 PVVLGHAIKS

-2927 EGEVAGV
+2927 EGEVEGV
-2934 GAVVAPLTGVKK
+2934 GAVIAPLTGVKK